1 MLWVIPL
8 GLGAAYL
15 LFGKK
20 KEEEPSS
27 EEEAAPMQTQAP
39 MRQTLTAEQARALG
53 FAAPAP
59 TPKAPYMV
67 QAAKRARVQDKMT
80 MRARVGP
87 AEPLAVKA
95 AREAA
100 EAAQKLGTPFGWKP
114 GTGSATPSNP
124 ADGIAAFDASASFD
138 LTTKLK

>member
-39 MRQTLTAEQARALG
+39 MRQTLTAEQARAMG
-53 FAAPAP
+53 FAVG
-59 TPKAPYMV
+59 PKVPYMV

-87 AEPLAVKA
+87 AEPPAVKA

>member
-39 MRQTLTAEQARALG
+39 MRQTLTAEQAKALG
-53 FAAPAP
+53 FAPP
-59 TPKAPYMV
+59 TSFKAV
-67 QAAKRARVQDKMT
+67 GALAAQKARVQNKMT

-87 AEPLAVKA
+87 AEPPAVKA

-124 ADGIAAFDASASFD
+124 ADGIAASDASASFD